1 MKSNFLFA
9 KYSLVL
15 MAFVFIFISCSKDK
29 EEAVPEK
36 ITKIEF
42 IENEVQ
48 LLIGKSDTLHLAHYS
63 QKLPKPKYK
72 LTSSNPDVV
81 SVNDLGIIKALKEGK
96 SEITATLAEENLKA
110 RVIVN
115 VLPIVPE
122 KLKLELPNTNV
133 FVGDSVIV
141 KYSIDPPNT
150 TNITS
155 YSIDWTSS
163 DPTIFTVKDAKIK
176 GLKAGKAKLTANIR
190 GTNVSSEIEI
200 NVKDVLAKIIELNS
214 ATGEV
219 KVGEIFKLIATVKP
233 ENTTNK
239 ELVWESSNKAIAT
252 VVDGEVKGLKE
263 GEVVITVKTKDGS
276 ASATAKIKVVTIKVS
291 KITLNETQGTITVG
305 NTFKL
310 IAKVDPENAHNKA
323 LTWSSSNT
331 TIATVDQNG
340 NVIGKKEGEVIIT
353 VKSNDGSAS
362 ASAKIKIVT
371 IKVSKITLNETQ
383 GSISVGNTFKLIA
396 KVAPEDAH
404 NKALTWSS
412 SNTTIATVDQN
423 GNVIG
428 KKEGEVIITVKSN
441 DGNVSASAKIKVFT
455 IKVSKITLSET
466 QGSMEVG
473 HTYSLFADV
482 GPVEAHNKGVVWS
495 SNNTTIATV
504 DQNGTV
510 FAKKE
515 GTVVITVKSAEN
527 PNIHATC
534 TLKITPA
541 RVVMVYLSVRYREM
555 NIGDKFTPNASVE
568 PSIAQNKTIIW
579 SSSNPQI
586 ATVDQNGTI
595 TAKSPGSVEI
605 IATSQDNPMIKNSCT
620 IFVKN
625 LDSDVK
631 VLITSSSSTSFNG
644 FVSAVISHYIENRGS
659 KKVVVKK
666 MEIVDGF
673 GVVKSVDTQQAEL
686 MMQDRL
692 RYTTEFSRI
701 YKPQIHY
708 YFEIDGKPFKRIL
721 GLD

>member
-29 EEAVPEK
+29 EEVAPEK

-96 SEITATLAEENLKA
+96 SEITATIAEENLKA

-200 NVKDVLAKIIELNS
+200 NVKDVLAKTIELNS

-239 ELVWESSNKAIAT
+239 VLVWESSNKTIAT

-276 ASATAKIKVVTIKVS
+276 ISASAKIKVVTIKVS
-291 KITLNETQGTITVG
+291 KITLNETQGTMEVG
-305 NTFKL
+305 QSFSL
-310 IAKVDPENAHNKA
+310 IA
-323 LTWSSSNT
+323 
-331 TIATVDQNG
+331 
-340 NVIGKKEGEVIIT
+340 NVGP
-353 VKSNDGSAS
+353 A
-362 ASAKIKIVT
+362 
-371 IKVSKITLNETQ
+371 
-383 GSISVGNTFKLIA
+383 
-396 KVAPEDAH
+396 DAH
-404 NKALTWSS
+404 NKA
-412 SNTTIATVDQN
+412 
-423 GNVIG
+423 VI
-428 KKEGEVIITVKSN
+428 
-441 DGNVSASAKIKVFT
+441 
-455 IKVSKITLSET
+455 
-466 QGSMEVG
+466 
-473 HTYSLFADV
+473 
-482 GPVEAHNKGVVWS
+482 WS

-504 DQNGTV
+504 DQNGNV
-510 FAKKE
+510 FSKKE

-527 PNIHATC
+527 PSILATC

-541 RVVMVYLSVRYREM
+541 RVVLISLSESYKEL
-555 NIGDKFTPNASVE
+555 NLGDKFTLYASVD
-568 PSIAQNKTIIW
+568 PSNAQNKTIIW

-586 ATVDQNGTI
+586 ATVDQNGII
-595 TAKSPGSVEI
+595 TAKSPGRVDI
-605 IATSQDNPMIKNSCT
+605 IATSQDNPIINNNCT
-620 IFVKN
+620 IVVKG

-631 VLITSSSSTSFNG
+631 VGRSSSSITNING
-644 FVSAVISHYIENRGS
+644 FYTAVITHYISNLGD
-659 KKVVVKK
+659 KKVTIKK
-666 MEIVDGF
+666 MEVVDGF
-673 GVVKSVDTQQAEL
+673 GQVKSANTEQFDLFKNDQIN
-686 MMQDRL
+686 
-692 RYTTEFSRI
+692 YTSRFSNV
-701 YKPQIHY
+701 YKPQFHY
-708 YFEIDGKPFKRIL
+708 YFEIDGKQFKRVL
-721 GLD
+721 TLD

>member
-200 NVKDVLAKIIELNS
+200 NVKDVLAKTIELNS

-239 ELVWESSNKAIAT
+239 ELVWESSNKTIAT

-263 GEVVITVKTKDGS
+263 GEVVITVKPKDGS
-276 ASATAKIKVVTIKVS
+276 VSATAKIKVVTIKVS
-291 KITLNETQGTITVG
+291 KITLNETQGTMEVG
-305 NTFKL
+305 QSFSL
-310 IAKVDPENAHNKA
+310 IA
-323 LTWSSSNT
+323 
-331 TIATVDQNG
+331 
-340 NVIGKKEGEVIIT
+340 NVGP
-353 VKSNDGSAS
+353 A
-362 ASAKIKIVT
+362 
-371 IKVSKITLNETQ
+371 
-383 GSISVGNTFKLIA
+383 
-396 KVAPEDAH
+396 DAH
-404 NKALTWSS
+404 NKA
-412 SNTTIATVDQN
+412 
-423 GNVIG
+423 VIW
-428 KKEGEVIITVKSN
+428 T
-441 DGNVSASAKIKVFT
+441 
-455 IKVSKITLSET
+455 
-466 QGSMEVG
+466 
-473 HTYSLFADV
+473 
-482 GPVEAHNKGVVWS
+482 
-495 SNNTTIATV
+495 SNNTTIATI
-504 DQNGTV
+504 DQNGNV
-510 FAKKE
+510 FSKKE

-527 PNIHATC
+527 PSILATC
-534 TLKITPA
+534 TFKITPA
-541 RVVMVYLSVRYREM
+541 RVVLISLSESYKEL
-555 NIGDKFTPNASVE
+555 NLGDKFTLYASVD
-568 PSIAQNKTIIW
+568 PSNAQNKTIIW

-586 ATVDQNGTI
+586 ATVDQNGII
-595 TAKSPGSVEI
+595 TAKSPGRVDI
-605 IATSQDNPMIKNSCT
+605 VATSQDNPIINNNCT
-620 IFVKN
+620 IVVKG

-631 VLITSSSSTSFNG
+631 VGRSSSSITNING
-644 FVSAVISHYIENRGS
+644 FYTAVITHYISNLGD
-659 KKVVVKK
+659 KKVTIKK
-666 MEIVDGF
+666 MEVVDGF
-673 GVVKSVDTQQAEL
+673 GQVKSANTEQFEL
-686 MMQDRL
+686 FKNDQIN
-692 RYTTEFSRI
+692 YTSRFSNV
-701 YKPQIHY
+701 YKPQFHY
-708 YFEIDGKPFKRIL
+708 YFEIDGKQFKRVL
-721 GLD
+721 TLD

>member
-200 NVKDVLAKIIELNS
+200 NVKDVLAKTIELNS

-239 ELVWESSNKAIAT
+239 ELVWESSNKTIAT

-263 GEVVITVKTKDGS
+263 GEVVITVKPKDGS
-276 ASATAKIKVVTIKVS
+276 VSATAKIKVVTIKVS
-291 KITLNETQGTITVG
+291 KITLNETQGTMEVG
-305 NTFKL
+305 QSFSL
-310 IAKVDPENAHNKA
+310 IANVGPADAHNKA
-323 LTWSSSNT
+323 VIWTSNNT

-340 NVIGKKEGEVIIT
+340 NVF
-353 VKSNDGSAS
+353 S
-362 ASAKIKIVT
+362 
-371 IKVSKITLNETQ
+371 
-383 GSISVGNTFKLIA
+383 
-396 KVAPEDAH
+396 
-404 NKALTWSS
+404 
-412 SNTTIATVDQN
+412 
-423 GNVIG
+423 
-428 KKEGEVIITVKSN
+428 
-441 DGNVSASAKIKVFT
+441 
-455 IKVSKITLSET
+455 
-466 QGSMEVG
+466 
-473 HTYSLFADV
+473 
-482 GPVEAHNKGVVWS
+482 
-495 SNNTTIATV
+495 
-504 DQNGTV
+504 
-510 FAKKE
+510 KKE

-527 PNIHATC
+527 PSILATC
-534 TLKITPA
+534 TFKITPA
-541 RVVMVYLSVRYREM
+541 RVVLISLSESYKEL
-555 NIGDKFTPNASVE
+555 NLGDKFTLYASVD
-568 PSIAQNKTIIW
+568 PSNAQNKTIIW

-586 ATVDQNGTI
+586 ATVDQNGII
-595 TAKSPGSVEI
+595 TAKSPGRVDI
-605 IATSQDNPMIKNSCT
+605 VATSQDNPIINNNCT
-620 IFVKN
+620 IVVKG

-631 VLITSSSSTSFNG
+631 VGRSSSSITNING
-644 FVSAVISHYIENRGS
+644 FYTAVITHYISNLGD
-659 KKVVVKK
+659 KKVTIKK
-666 MEIVDGF
+666 MEVVDGF
-673 GVVKSVDTQQAEL
+673 GQVKSANTEQFEL
-686 MMQDRL
+686 FKNDQIN
-692 RYTTEFSRI
+692 YTSRFSNV
-701 YKPQIHY
+701 YKPQFHY
-708 YFEIDGKPFKRIL
+708 YFEIDGKQFKRVL
-721 GLD
+721 TLD